1 MICREGRC
9 SSGSRRCARAG
20 TFREPRGLLA
30 FRRDFLRGHVLL
42 ELARKE
48 VHNYNLVSGG
58 AGGIGVGLR
67 FPRMRVGVVN
77 DHQINAIC
85 EQSSVDFPTCAENRL
100 SYRLFYLE
108 EREDDKTTEGNGS
121 GDTRLDSFAER
132 KSSVEPENDYRGILC
147 RVRENNLRSNR
158 KTHNFNSY
166 T

>member
-1 MICREGRC
+1 MLAMRCVCWPVCLFGDVFAHGRFGDFVGIGL
-9 SSGSRRCARAG
+9 SG
-20 TFREPRGLLA
+20 
-30 FRRDFLRGHVLL
+30 RDFLRGHMLL

-48 VHNYNLVSGG
+48 VHDYNLVSGG

-67 FPRMRVGVVN
+67 FPRMQVGVAN

-132 KSSVEPENDYRGILC
+132 KSSGSRKSSGCHAYRGW
-147 RVRENNLRSNR
+147 E
-158 KTHNFNSY
+158 TE
-166 T
+166 

>member
-20 TFREPRGLLA
+20 TFREPRGHLA

-58 AGGIGVGLR
+58 AGGISVGLR

-100 SYRLFYLE
+100 SCRLFYSE

-132 KSSVEPENDYRGILC
+132 KSSGSRKSSGCHAYRGW
-147 RVRENNLRSNR
+147 E
-158 KTHNFNSY
+158 TE
-166 T
+166 